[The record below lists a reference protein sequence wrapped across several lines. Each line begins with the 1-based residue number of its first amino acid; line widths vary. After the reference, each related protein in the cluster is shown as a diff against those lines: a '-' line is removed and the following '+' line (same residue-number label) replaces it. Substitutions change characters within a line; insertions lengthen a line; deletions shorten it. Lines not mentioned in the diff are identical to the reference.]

1 MSVKVKRAA
10 SSRRKRLSPRRLEPG
25 KKPSIRYRWL
35 TMLSD
40 EGEASEN
47 EELGEEDEK
56 LNEELSSGISQPL
69 RIRRE

>member
-1 MSVKVKRAA
+1 MSIKVKRAA
-10 SSRRKRLSPRRLEPG
+10 GSRRKRLRRRLEPG
-25 KKPSIRYRWL
+25 RKPSSRYRWL

-40 EGEASEN
+40 EAEASEN

-56 LNEELSSGISQPL
+56 LNEELSSGMSQPL